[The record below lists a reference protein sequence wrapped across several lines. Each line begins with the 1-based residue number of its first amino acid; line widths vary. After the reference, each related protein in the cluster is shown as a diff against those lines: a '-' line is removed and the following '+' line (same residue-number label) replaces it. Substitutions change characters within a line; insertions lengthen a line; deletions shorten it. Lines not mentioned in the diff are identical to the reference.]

1 MSVGQALLIAGAA
14 SVVTLIALLVVT
26 NLTSSEKKIRY
37 QVEHLHGV
45 DDAQFARTVG
55 SLLGPGLLGGNQV
68 DVLSNGREIFPAML
82 KAIRAAERTI
92 CLETF
97 IYWEGEVGRLMK
109 DAVVERARAGVK
121 THVLVDWLGSN
132 KIDTRYVEEMEQ
144 AGVEIERYHPVRW
157 YNLDR
162 VNNRTHRK
170 LLVIDGRVGFT
181 GGVGIADTWDGD
193 AQDPEHWRDLHFRVQ
208 GPVVAQMQAA
218 FMDNWVKT
226 RAKVLHGP
234 DYFPTLEQAGDSSAQ
249 MFRSSPRGGSESM
262 RLMFLLSIACARRSI
277 RVGNAYFVPDDLLVQ
292 ALVDARGR
300 GVSVRI
306 IVPGVNI
313 DTALVR
319 RASRA
324 RLGGLLGAGAE
335 VYEYQPTMYHTKLL
349 VVDDL
354 WASVGSTNFDNR
366 SLRLND
372 EANLNVRD
380 GKFAARLADEFDR
393 DLTRSRRVTLQE
405 WQNRPLTEKVVER
418 LARLFRSQ
426 L

>member
-1 MSVGQALLIAGAA
+1 MSILAFVLVALGASLA
-14 SVVTLIALLVVT
+14 TLILALVVA
-26 NLTSSEKKIRY
+26 NLTSSEKKIQY
-37 QVEHLHGV
+37 QIEHLYGV
-45 DDAQFARTVG
+45 DDAQFARAVG
-55 SLLGPGLLGGNQV
+55 SLLGPGLVDGNRV

-82 KAIRAAERTI
+82 EAINKAERTV
-92 CLETF
+92 CFETF
-97 IYWEGEVGRLMK
+97 IYWEGEVGRMMK
-109 DAVVERARAGVK
+109 EAVVQRARAGVK
-121 THVLVDWLGSN
+121 VQVLVDWLGSN
-132 KIDTRYVEEMEQ
+132 KIDTRYVDEMER
-144 AGVEIERYHPVRW
+144 AGVQIERYHPVRW

-170 LLVIDGRVGFT
+170 LLVVDGSVGFT

-193 AQDPEHWRDLHFRVQ
+193 AQDPEHWRDLHFRVR

-226 RAKVLHGP
+226 RARVLHGA
-234 DYFPTLEQAGDSSAQ
+234 DYFPPLEHAGDSPAQ

-277 RVGNAYFVPDDLLVQ
+277 RIGNAYFVPDDLLVR

-306 IVPGVNI
+306 IVPGVHI
-313 DTALVR
+313 DTAVVR
-319 RASRA
+319 RASRS
-324 RLGGLLGAGAE
+324 RWGGLLEAGAQ

-380 GKFAARLADEFDR
+380 EEFAGRLAEEFDR
-393 DLTRSRRVTLQE
+393 DLTRSRRVTLQQ
-405 WQNRPLTEKVVER
+405 WQNRPLREKAIER
-418 LARLFRSQ
+418 LAALFRSQ

>member
-1 MSVGQALLIAGAA
+1 M
-14 SVVTLIALLVVT
+14 LLVA
-26 NLTSSEKKIRY
+26 NLTSSEKKIQY
-37 QVEHLHGV
+37 QIEHLYGV
-45 DDAQFARTVG
+45 DDAQFARSVG
-55 SLLGPGLLGGNQV
+55 SLLGPGFLGGNRV
-68 DVLSNGREIFPAML
+68 DVLSNGREIFPGML
-82 KAIRAAERTI
+82 EAIRAAERTL
-92 CLETF
+92 CFETF
-97 IYWEGEVGRLMK
+97 IYWEGEVGREMK
-109 DAVVERARAGVK
+109 EAVVERTRAGVK

-132 KIDTRYVEEMEQ
+132 KIDTRYVEEMER
-144 AGVEIERYHPVRW
+144 AGVQIERYHPIRW

-170 LLVIDGRVGFT
+170 LLIVDGRVGFT

-193 AQDPEHWRDLHFRVQ
+193 AQDPDHWRDLHFRVR

-234 DYFPTLEQAGDSSAQ
+234 EYFPPLEPAGESSAQ
-249 MFRSSPRGGSESM
+249 MFRSSPREGSESM

-277 RVGNAYFVPDDLLVQ
+277 HIGNAYFVPDDLLVR
-292 ALVDARGR
+292 ALVDARRR

-306 IVPGVNI
+306 IVPGVHI

-319 RASRA
+319 RASRS
-324 RLGGLLGAGAE
+324 RWGELLEAGVE
-335 VYEYQPTMYHTKLL
+335 IHEYQPTMYHTKLL

-380 GKFAARLADEFDR
+380 KRFAGRLASEFGR
-393 DLTRSRRVTLQE
+393 DLAGSRQVTLQE
-405 WQNRPLTEKVVER
+405 WQSRPLKEKVAER
-418 LARLFRSQ
+418 LASLLRGQ